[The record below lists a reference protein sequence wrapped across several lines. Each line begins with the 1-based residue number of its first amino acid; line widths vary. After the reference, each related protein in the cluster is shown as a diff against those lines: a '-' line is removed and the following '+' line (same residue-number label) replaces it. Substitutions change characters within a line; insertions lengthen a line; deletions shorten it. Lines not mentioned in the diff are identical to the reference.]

1 MYCCYN
7 DCNLFIEII
16 YCRKLIL
23 RISAQEL
30 TNGKKKVRIELQQNP
45 QMNIAELQKSI
56 LNNNLVMAA
65 SLNKNISQIPKKKI

>member
-7 DCNLFIEII
+7 DYNLFIEII

-30 TNGKKKVRIELQQNP
+30 TNGKKKTGIELQQNH
-45 QMNIAELQKSI
+45 K
-56 LNNNLVMAA
+56 
-65 SLNKNISQIPKKKI
+65 LNKASKGQY